1 MESRPRMRRAQME
14 EPGGPALGE
23 RGDDGVGGAPGEF
36 RPDLVLD
43 GVDDHPA
50 PGVRPAT
57 GAPSSGGPST
67 PSGAPGSST
76 PNRPVSSSPSR
87 RGPPPAA
94 ETAAPPERCRIAGFP
109 ITAAPEEPPGRGAL
123 RPRGAPAPLAPSA
136 RPSRPPGEAP
146 PLTRSRDNP
155 GVRVSKTL
163 DPAGLPLRPAG
174 DDRRAVTE
182 QTGVWGGSSV
192 AWDEAFGDLDE
203 IARGIEVYGPI
214 PGEKTLRAS
223 RSLLSRLA
231 GHGLPA
237 PLVDE
242 VEGRGIAIEFP
253 GAGER
258 TRLSF
263 VVETDGSVAYY
274 ELIDGHPDRQRFPEV
289 AAAVSAVWPSCFRRA
304 GLLPRPDRTTEPE
317 PPGRP

>member
-1 MESRPRMRRAQME
+1 MQDRGISYNRRAGGTARARRASPPGSPCASRPA
-14 EPGGPALGE
+14 
-23 RGDDGVGGAPGEF
+23 
-36 RPDLVLD
+36 
-43 GVDDHPA
+43 
-50 PGVRPAT
+50 
-57 GAPSSGGPST
+57 
-67 PSGAPGSST
+67 
-76 PNRPVSSSPSR
+76 
-87 RGPPPAA
+87 
-94 ETAAPPERCRIAGFP
+94 
-109 ITAAPEEPPGRGAL
+109 
-123 RPRGAPAPLAPSA
+123 A
-136 RPSRPPGEAP
+136 RPSRRPGEAP

-163 DPAGLPLRPAG
+163 DPAGLPLRPTG
-174 DDRRAVTE
+174 DDRRTVTE
-182 QTGVWGGSSV
+182 QTGVSGGSSV

-214 PGEKTLRAS
+214 PGERTLRAS
-223 RSLLSRLA
+223 KSLLSRLA

-242 VEGRGIAIEFP
+242 IEGRGVAIEFP

-274 ELIDGHPDRQRFPEV
+274 ELIDGHSDRQRFPEV
-289 AAAVSAVWPSCFRRA
+289 PAAVSAVWPSCFRRA

-317 PPGRP
+317 PPHRP